1 MAAREA
7 ARPAGEVGVWC
18 RWRLSLPLVLLSRR
32 EHAAKARGAPAI
44 GGDWWRA
51 SAGIGGHWRALVG
64 AVAAGISA
72 RFADA
77 LFDMHVGLGA
87 LHSSGVRVLLAD
99 EPTSR
104 RADEPTSRRADEP
117 TSRRADEPT
126 SRRADEPT
134 SRRADEPTSRRA
146 DEPTSR
152 RADEPTSR
160 RADEPTSRRAD
171 TRTDQPFRRSMNR
184 FPCRRCRAADSPTR
198 RFTDLP
204 IYRFTDSPAHAA
216 RRCRGPAARSVRSS
230 APAFIPPRHDGRPP
244 SPGRS
249 KPHGGA
255 AISAAHRAPPP
266 SIPSKLTAVVSHE
279 FFSCLS

>member
-1 MAAREA
+1 M
-7 ARPAGEVGVWC
+7 
-18 RWRLSLPLVLLSRR
+18 PLVLLSRR

-146 DEPTSR
+146 DEPMSRHADGSTVPSVYESIPVSPMQSR
-152 RADEPTSR
+152 RL
-160 RADEPTSRRAD
+160 
-171 TRTDQPFRRSMNR
+171 
-184 FPCRRCRAADSPTR
+184 ADS
-198 RFTDLP
+198 P
-204 IYRFTDSPAHAA
+204 IYRFASACRAAVPRPSGAERSIIGSRIHTTPTRRPPAVARPFEAA
-216 RRCRGPAARSVRSS
+216 RRR
-230 APAFIPPRHDGRPP
+230 RHIRRASRPTAVH
-244 SPGRS
+244 SLE
-249 KPHGGA
+249 
-255 AISAAHRAPPP
+255 AHRRRKP
-266 SIPSKLTAVVSHE
+266 
-279 FFSCLS
+279 

>member
-1 MAAREA
+1 M
-7 ARPAGEVGVWC
+7 
-18 RWRLSLPLVLLSRR
+18 LSRR

-126 SRRADEPT
+126 SRRA
-134 SRRADEPTSRRA
+134 
-146 DEPTSR
+146 
-152 RADEPTSR
+152 
-160 RADEPTSRRAD
+160 
-171 TRTDQPFRRSMNR
+171 
-184 FPCRRCRAADSPTR
+184 
-198 RFTDLP
+198 
-204 IYRFTDSPAHAA
+204 
-216 RRCRGPAARSVRSS
+216 
-230 APAFIPPRHDGRPP
+230 
-244 SPGRS
+244 
-249 KPHGGA
+249 
-255 AISAAHRAPPP
+255 
-266 SIPSKLTAVVSHE
+266 
-279 FFSCLS
+279 

>member
-134 SRRADEPTSRRA
+134 RRHADGSTVPSVYESIPVSPMQSRRL
-146 DEPTSR
+146 
-152 RADEPTSR
+152 
-160 RADEPTSRRAD
+160 
-171 TRTDQPFRRSMNR
+171 
-184 FPCRRCRAADSPTR
+184 ADSPTR
-198 RFTDLP
+198 RLADSP
-204 IYRFTDSPAHAA
+204 IYRFTDLPIRQRMPRGGAAAQRRGAFDHRLPRSYHPDTTAA
-216 RRCRGPAARSVRSS
+216 RRRPAVRSRTA
-230 APAFIPPRHDGRPP
+230 APPYPPRIAPHRRPFPRSSPP
-244 SPGRS
+244 S
-249 KPHGGA
+249 
-255 AISAAHRAPPP
+255 
-266 SIPSKLTAVVSHE
+266 
-279 FFSCLS
+279 

>member
-1 MAAREA
+1 MSLAAFLAAGFAFEA
-7 ARPAGEVGVWC
+7 RACGEGARRAGD
-18 RWRLSLPLVLLSRR
+18 RRRLV
-32 EHAAKARGAPAI
+32 
-44 GGDWWRA
+44 
-51 SAGIGGHWRALVG
+51 AGIGGHWRALVG

-134 SRRADEPTSRRA
+134 RRHADGSTVPSVYESIPVSPMQSRRL
-146 DEPTSR
+146 
-152 RADEPTSR
+152 
-160 RADEPTSRRAD
+160 
-171 TRTDQPFRRSMNR
+171 
-184 FPCRRCRAADSPTR
+184 ADSPIH

-204 IYRFTDSPAHAA
+204 IYRFTDLPIYRFASACRAAVPRPSGAERSIIGSRVHTTPTRRPPAVARPFEAA
-216 RRCRGPAARSVRSS
+216 RRR
-230 APAFIPPRHDGRPP
+230 RHIRRASRPTAVH
-244 SPGRS
+244 SLE
-249 KPHGGA
+249 
-255 AISAAHRAPPP
+255 AHRRRKP
-266 SIPSKLTAVVSHE
+266 
-279 FFSCLS
+279 

>member
-1 MAAREA
+1 MSLAAFLAAGFAFEA
-7 ARPAGEVGVWC
+7 RACGEGARRAGD
-18 RWRLSLPLVLLSRR
+18 RRRLV
-32 EHAAKARGAPAI
+32 
-44 GGDWWRA
+44 
-51 SAGIGGHWRALVG
+51 AGIGGHWRAL
-64 AVAAGISA
+64 AGIGGRGGGGDFGEIRGRSFRHA
-72 RFADA
+72 CWAWGVAFVGRSGFAC
-77 LFDMHVGLGA
+77 
-87 LHSSGVRVLLAD
+87 
-99 EPTSR
+99 
-104 RADEPTSRRADEP
+104 
-117 TSRRADEPT
+117 
-126 SRRADEPT
+126 
-134 SRRADEPTSRRA
+134 
-146 DEPTSR
+146 R

>member
-1 MAAREA
+1 MVSLAAFLAAGFAFEA
-7 ARPAGEVGVWC
+7 RACGEGARRAGD
-18 RWRLSLPLVLLSRR
+18 R
-32 EHAAKARGAPAI
+32 
-44 GGDWWRA
+44 
-51 SAGIGGHWRALVG
+51 WRALAG

-146 DEPTSR
+146 DEPMSR
-152 RADEPTSR
+152 HADGSTVPSVYESIPVSPMQSSR
-160 RADEPTSRRAD
+160 L
-171 TRTDQPFRRSMNR
+171 TDS
-184 FPCRRCRAADSPTR
+184 
-198 RFTDLP
+198 P
-204 IYRFTDSPAHAA
+204 IYRFASACRAAVPRPSGAERSIIGSRIHTTPTRRPPAVARPFEAA
-216 RRCRGPAARSVRSS
+216 RRR
-230 APAFIPPRHDGRPP
+230 RHIRRASRPTAVH
-244 SPGRS
+244 SLE
-249 KPHGGA
+249 
-255 AISAAHRAPPP
+255 AHRRHKP
-266 SIPSKLTAVVSHE
+266 
-279 FFSCLS
+279 

>member
-51 SAGIGGHWRALVG
+51 SAGIGGHWW
-64 AVAAGISA
+64 A
-72 RFADA
+72 RWRRGFRRDSRT
-77 LFDMHVGLGA
+77 LFSTCMLGLGRCIRRA
-87 LHSSGVRVLLAD
+87 FGFCL
-99 EPTSR
+99 PTSR

-146 DEPTSR
+146 DEPMSRHADGSTVPSVYESIPVSPMQSR
-152 RADEPTSR
+152 RL
-160 RADEPTSRRAD
+160 
-171 TRTDQPFRRSMNR
+171 
-184 FPCRRCRAADSPTR
+184 ADS
-198 RFTDLP
+198 P
-204 IYRFTDSPAHAA
+204 IYRFASACRAAVPRPSGAERSIIGSRIHTTPTRRPPAVARPFEAA
-216 RRCRGPAARSVRSS
+216 RRR
-230 APAFIPPRHDGRPP
+230 RHIRRASRPTAVH
-244 SPGRS
+244 SLE
-249 KPHGGA
+249 
-255 AISAAHRAPPP
+255 AHRRRKP
-266 SIPSKLTAVVSHE
+266 
-279 FFSCLS
+279 

>member
-1 MAAREA
+1 MSLAAFLAAGFAFEA
-7 ARPAGEVGVWC
+7 RACGEGARRAGD
-18 RWRLSLPLVLLSRR
+18 RRRLV
-32 EHAAKARGAPAI
+32 
-44 GGDWWRA
+44 
-51 SAGIGGHWRALVG
+51 AGIGGHWRAL
-64 AVAAGISA
+64 AGIGGHWWA
-72 RFADA
+72 RWRRGFRRDSRT
-77 LFDMHVGLGA
+77 LFSTCMLGLGRCIRRA
-87 LHSSGVRVLLAD
+87 FGFCL
-99 EPTSR
+99 PTSR

-134 SRRADEPTSRRA
+134 RRH
-146 DEPTSR
+146 
-152 RADEPTSR
+152 ADEPTSR

>member
-1 MAAREA
+1 MSLAAFLAAGFAFEA
-7 ARPAGEVGVWC
+7 RACGEGARRAGD
-18 RWRLSLPLVLLSRR
+18 RRRLV
-32 EHAAKARGAPAI
+32 
-44 GGDWWRA
+44 
-51 SAGIGGHWRALVG
+51 AGIGGHWRAL
-64 AVAAGISA
+64 AGIGGRGGGGDFGEIRGRSFRHA
-72 RFADA
+72 CWAWGVAFVGRSGFAC
-77 LFDMHVGLGA
+77 
-87 LHSSGVRVLLAD
+87 
-99 EPTSR
+99 R

-152 RADEPTSR
+152 H
-160 RADEPTSRRAD
+160 AD

-184 FPCRRCRAADSPTR
+184 FPCRRCRAADSP
-198 RFTDLP
+198 
-204 IYRFTDSPAHAA
+204 IHRFTDSPAHAA

-230 APAFIPPRHDGRPP
+230 ALAFIPPRHDGRPP

-249 KPHGGA
+249 KPRGGA

>member
-7 ARPAGEVGVWC
+7 ARPAGEMGVWC

-51 SAGIGGHWRALVG
+51 LAGIGGRGGGGDFGEIRGRSFRHACWAWGVAFVG
-64 AVAAGISA
+64 RSG
-72 RFADA
+72 FAC
-77 LFDMHVGLGA
+77 
-87 LHSSGVRVLLAD
+87 
-99 EPTSR
+99 
-104 RADEPTSRRADEP
+104 
-117 TSRRADEPT
+117 
-126 SRRADEPT
+126 RRADEPT

-184 FPCRRCRAADSPTR
+184 FPCRRCRAADSP
-198 RFTDLP
+198 
-204 IYRFTDSPAHAA
+204 IHRFTDSPAHAA

-230 APAFIPPRHDGRPP
+230 VPAFIPPRHDGRPP

-249 KPHGGA
+249 KPRGGA

-266 SIPSKLTAVVSHE
+266 SIPSKLTAVISHE

>member
-1 MAAREA
+1 MRRRREA
-7 ARPAGEVGVWC
+7 
-18 RWRLSLPLVLLSRR
+18 RR
-32 EHAAKARGAPAI
+32 RSAAI
-44 GGDWWRA
+44 G
-51 SAGIGGHWRALVG
+51 GGHWRALVG

-171 TRTDQPFRRSMNR
+171 TPTRRHADTPTRRHADTPTRRHADTRTDQPFRRSMNR
-184 FPCRRCRAADSPTR
+184 FPCRRCRAADSP
-198 RFTDLP
+198 
-204 IYRFTDSPAHAA
+204 IHRFTDSPAHAA

-230 APAFIPPRHDGRPP
+230 VPAFIPPRHDGRPP

-249 KPHGGA
+249 KPRGGA

-266 SIPSKLTAVVSHE
+266 SIPSKLTAVISHE

>member
-104 RADEPTSRRADEP
+104 RADEPTSRRADTP

-126 SRRADEPT
+126 SRHADGSTVPSVYESIPVSPMQ
-134 SRRADEPTSRRA
+134 SRRL
-146 DEPTSR
+146 
-152 RADEPTSR
+152 
-160 RADEPTSRRAD
+160 
-171 TRTDQPFRRSMNR
+171 
-184 FPCRRCRAADSPTR
+184 ADSPIH

-204 IYRFTDSPAHAA
+204 IYRFASACRAAVPRPSGAERSIIGSRVHTTPTRRPPAVARPFEAA
-216 RRCRGPAARSVRSS
+216 RRR
-230 APAFIPPRHDGRPP
+230 RHIRRASRPTAVH
-244 SPGRS
+244 SLE
-249 KPHGGA
+249 
-255 AISAAHRAPPP
+255 AHRRRKP
-266 SIPSKLTAVVSHE
+266 
-279 FFSCLS
+279 

>member
-1 MAAREA
+1 MSLAAFLAAGFAFEA
-7 ARPAGEVGVWC
+7 RACGEGARRAGD
-18 RWRLSLPLVLLSRR
+18 RRRLV
-32 EHAAKARGAPAI
+32 
-44 GGDWWRA
+44 
-51 SAGIGGHWRALVG
+51 AGIGGHWRAL
-64 AVAAGISA
+64 AGIGGHWWA
-72 RFADA
+72 RWRRGFRRDSRT
-77 LFDMHVGLGA
+77 LFSTCMLGLGRCIRRA
-87 LHSSGVRVLLAD
+87 FGFCL
-99 EPTSR
+99 PTSR

-134 SRRADEPTSRRA
+134 R
-146 DEPTSR
+146 
-152 RADEPTSR
+152 R

>member
-1 MAAREA
+1 MSLAAFLAAGFAFEARACGEGARRAGDRRRSMAD
-7 ARPAGEVGVWC
+7 
-18 RWRLSLPLVLLSRR
+18 
-32 EHAAKARGAPAI
+32 I
-44 GGDWWRA
+44 GGR
-51 SAGIGGHWRALVG
+51 GGGGDFGEIRGRSFRHACWAWGVAFVG
-64 AVAAGISA
+64 RSG
-72 RFADA
+72 FAC
-77 LFDMHVGLGA
+77 
-87 LHSSGVRVLLAD
+87 
-99 EPTSR
+99 R

-134 SRRADEPTSRRA
+134 RRHADTPTRRH
-146 DEPTSR
+146 
-152 RADEPTSR
+152 
-160 RADEPTSRRAD
+160 AD
-171 TRTDQPFRRSMNR
+171 TRTDQLFRRSMNR
-184 FPCRRCRAADSPTR
+184 FPCRRCRAADSP
-198 RFTDLP
+198 
-204 IYRFTDSPAHAA
+204 IHRFTDSPAHAA

-249 KPHGGA
+249 KPRGGA

>member
-51 SAGIGGHWRALVG
+51 SAGIGGHWW
-64 AVAAGISA
+64 A
-72 RFADA
+72 RWRRGFRRDSRT
-77 LFDMHVGLGA
+77 LFSTCMLGLGRCIRRA
-87 LHSSGVRVLLAD
+87 FGFCL
-99 EPTSR
+99 PTSR

-134 SRRADEPTSRRA
+134 SRHADGSTVPSVYESIPVSPMQSRRL
-146 DEPTSR
+146 
-152 RADEPTSR
+152 
-160 RADEPTSRRAD
+160 
-171 TRTDQPFRRSMNR
+171 
-184 FPCRRCRAADSPTR
+184 ADSPIH

-204 IYRFTDSPAHAA
+204 IYRFASACRAAVPRPSGAERSIIGSRVHTTPTRRPPAVARPFEAA
-216 RRCRGPAARSVRSS
+216 RRR
-230 APAFIPPRHDGRPP
+230 RHIRRASRPTAVH
-244 SPGRS
+244 SLE
-249 KPHGGA
+249 
-255 AISAAHRAPPP
+255 AHRRRKP
-266 SIPSKLTAVVSHE
+266 
-279 FFSCLS
+279 

>member
-7 ARPAGEVGVWC
+7 ARPAGEAGVWC

-44 GGDWWRA
+44 GGDRWRT
-51 SAGIGGHWRALVG
+51 SAG

-152 RADEPTSR
+152 RADEPTR
-160 RADEPTSRRAD
+160 RHAD
-171 TRTDQPFRRSMNR
+171 T
-184 FPCRRCRAADSPTR
+184 PTR
-198 RFTDLP
+198 RHADTPTRRHADGSTVPSVYESIPVSPMQSRRLADSP
-204 IYRFTDSPAHAA
+204 IYRFASACRAAVPRPSGAERSIIGSRIHTTPTRRPSAVARPFEAA
-216 RRCRGPAARSVRSS
+216 RRR
-230 APAFIPPRHDGRPP
+230 RHIRRASRPIAVH
-244 SPGRS
+244 SLE
-249 KPHGGA
+249 
-255 AISAAHRAPPP
+255 AHRRRKP
-266 SIPSKLTAVVSHE
+266 
-279 FFSCLS
+279 

>member
-1 MAAREA
+1 MSLAAFLAAGFAFEA
-7 ARPAGEVGVWC
+7 RACGEGARRAGD
-18 RWRLSLPLVLLSRR
+18 RRRLV
-32 EHAAKARGAPAI
+32 
-44 GGDWWRA
+44 
-51 SAGIGGHWRALVG
+51 AGIGGHWRALVG

-160 RADEPTSRRAD
+160 HAD

-204 IYRFTDSPAHAA
+204 IYRFTDLPIYRFTDLPIYRFASACRAAVPRPSGAERSIIGSRVHTTPTRRPPAVARPFEAA
-216 RRCRGPAARSVRSS
+216 RRR
-230 APAFIPPRHDGRPP
+230 RHIRRASRPTAVH
-244 SPGRS
+244 SLE
-249 KPHGGA
+249 
-255 AISAAHRAPPP
+255 AHRRRKP
-266 SIPSKLTAVVSHE
+266 
-279 FFSCLS
+279 

>member
-1 MAAREA
+1 MD
-7 ARPAGEVGVWC
+7 VWC

-44 GGDWWRA
+44 GGDRWRA
-51 SAGIGGHWRALVG
+51 SAG

-87 LHSSGVRVLLAD
+87 LHSSGVRVLLDD

-146 DEPTSR
+146 DEPMSR
-152 RADEPTSR
+152 HADGSTVPSVYESIPVSPMQSSR
-160 RADEPTSRRAD
+160 L
-171 TRTDQPFRRSMNR
+171 TDS
-184 FPCRRCRAADSPTR
+184 
-198 RFTDLP
+198 P
-204 IYRFTDSPAHAA
+204 IYRFASACRAAVPRPSGAERSIIGSRIHTTPTRRPSAVARPFEAA
-216 RRCRGPAARSVRSS
+216 RRR
-230 APAFIPPRHDGRPP
+230 RHIRRASRPTAVH
-244 SPGRS
+244 SLE
-249 KPHGGA
+249 
-255 AISAAHRAPPP
+255 AHRRHKP
-266 SIPSKLTAVVSHE
+266 
-279 FFSCLS
+279 

>member
-1 MAAREA
+1 M
-7 ARPAGEVGVWC
+7 
-18 RWRLSLPLVLLSRR
+18 PLVLLSRR

-104 RADEPTSRRADEP
+104 RADEPTSRRADTP

-126 SRRADEPT
+126 SRHADGSTVPSVYESIPVSPMQ
-134 SRRADEPTSRRA
+134 SRRL
-146 DEPTSR
+146 
-152 RADEPTSR
+152 
-160 RADEPTSRRAD
+160 
-171 TRTDQPFRRSMNR
+171 
-184 FPCRRCRAADSPTR
+184 ADSPIH

-204 IYRFTDSPAHAA
+204 IYRFASACRAAVPRPSGAERSIIGSRVHTTPTRRPPAVARPFEAA
-216 RRCRGPAARSVRSS
+216 RRR
-230 APAFIPPRHDGRPP
+230 RHIRRASRPTAVH
-244 SPGRS
+244 SLE
-249 KPHGGA
+249 
-255 AISAAHRAPPP
+255 AHRRRKP
-266 SIPSKLTAVVSHE
+266 
-279 FFSCLS
+279 